1 MKFCDVVEFNG
12 VVICLN
18 TKFYPTVYGTLLKYD
33 FVYVLLIL
41 RFVV

>member
-1 MKFCDVVEFNG
+1 MKLCDVLESNG

-18 TKFYPTVYGTLLKYD
+18 TQFYPTVYGTLLKYD

-41 RFVV
+41 MYVV